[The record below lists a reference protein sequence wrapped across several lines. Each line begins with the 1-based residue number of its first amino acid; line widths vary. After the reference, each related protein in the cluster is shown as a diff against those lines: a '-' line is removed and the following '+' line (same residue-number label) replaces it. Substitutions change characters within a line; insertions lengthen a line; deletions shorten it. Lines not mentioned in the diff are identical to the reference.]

1 MSWKLPLLLLLLPAV
16 LPFCLRRRKRI
27 WASAIPWAPAQFS
40 STPGRF
46 RIALVLEQL
55 ILGFLLLLGILS
67 AAGPHV
73 GEDVQMIS
81 EKGIDIALV
90 LDISASMQ
98 AADFK
103 PNRLEALK
111 KVSRDFVRRAG
122 THRMAVYA
130 FAGRVFTQTPL
141 THDRESLAELI
152 GSLAYESIDHGASGG
167 TALGDALLLATDD
180 LVGHRVRGRDQL
192 IVLIGDGE
200 SNQGMDPTL
209 AARHLKE
216 MGIRLEVIGIGGEE
230 AVKVMVHG
238 KPFINVD
245 DEVLMTKLDDAELRE
260 VARLGG
266 GRYQRAVDGE
276 ILQTIFDRISKMT
289 ATPLEERSV
298 RVEHSLVPPLALLFF
313 LLLFFWAGMNLLL
326 LRRPLR

>member
-27 WASAIPWAPAQFS
+27 HNSALAWAPAQFS
-40 STPGRF
+40 SAPRPY
-46 RIALVLEQL
+46 RLALALEQL
-55 ILGFLLLLGILS
+55 LLALLLILGILA
-67 AAGPHV
+67 AAGPHI
-73 GEDVQMIS
+73 GEELQLIS
-81 EKGIDIALV
+81 EKGVDIALV

-98 AADFK
+98 AADFQ

-111 KVSRDFVRRAG
+111 KVARDFVRRAG

-141 THDRESLAELI
+141 THDRESLSELI
-152 GSLAYESIDHGASGG
+152 ASLAYESISHSSSGG

-180 LVGHRVRGRDQL
+180 LVGHRVEGRDQL
-192 IVLIGDGE
+192 IILIGDGE
-200 SNQGMDPTL
+200 SNQGMDPRL
-209 AARHLKE
+209 AARHLRE
-216 MGIRLEVIGIGGEE
+216 TGIRLEVIGIGGKE

-238 KPFINVD
+238 KPFINVN
-245 DEVLMTKLDDAELRE
+245 DEVLMTRLDDAELKE

-266 GRYQRAVDGE
+266 GHYQRALDGE
-276 ILQTIFDRISKMT
+276 VLKSIFERISKMT
-289 ATPLEERSV
+289 STPLEQGKV
-298 RVEHSLVPPLALLFF
+298 RIEHSLVPFLSLLFF
-313 LLLFFWAGMNLLL
+313 FFLFLWAGMNLFL